1 MMGETRAAK
10 RAGFNQEPRG
20 DHPGTRGD
28 RRDPSASPAGGGLF
42 NRWRAHTLHMSEA
55 AELSR
60 GGIAE
65 GRVLV
70 DCWVGVSGR
79 GPPWELLSSWQE

>member
-1 MMGETRAAK
+1 MIT
-10 RAGFNQEPRG
+10 QER
-20 DHPGTRGD
+20 
-28 RRDPSASPAGGGLF
+28 GGLEGTPAHLLRGVVF
-42 NRWRAHTLHMSEA
+42 STAGEPHTLHMSEA

-79 GPPWELLSSWQE
+79 GPPWELLSSW